1 MSGVAKQTV
10 SARDDGGAASFVP
23 WRAFLLVH
31 AGKLKM
37 PIVTRRS
44 PTSYELGRQELI
56 GMIAEMGGHTEKQ
69 LMEAIDAL
77 STGDANHGKRIISA
91 DAALDALQ
99 RAIDERRSTSLKRKS
114 SLRMRFANSSAYF
127 ALSTTSN
134 GSVIARRI
142 SVSASSESTAKQFR
156 VSHTRRSAHGRA
168 RASPTAGCAQ
178 QLCDAGQRKALGCTD
193 ATRKLT
199 PFTSLFREVLA
210 NMIGNR
216 HELAYGIHL
225 LFCAK
230 NIERIGD
237 HVTNIA
243 EAIVL
248 MVEGRT
254 LSDERPKADATEAL
268 CR

>member
-1 MSGVAKQTV
+1 
-10 SARDDGGAASFVP
+10 
-23 WRAFLLVH
+23 
-31 AGKLKM
+31 M
-37 PIVTRRS
+37 PIATRRS
-44 PTSYELGRQELI
+44 PTTYELGRQELI

-99 RAIDERRSTSLKRKS
+99 RAIDEKAIDIIEAQKLPSDEVREFVGIFRIVNDLERIGDRAKNIGKRVIGI
-114 SLRMRFANSSAYF
+114 
-127 ALSTTSN
+127 N
-134 GSVIARRI
+134 GEAV
-142 SVSASSESTAKQFR
+142 
-156 VSHTRRSAHGRA
+156 
-168 RASPTAGCAQ
+168 P
-178 QLCDAGQRKALGCTD
+178 RKAIRGVQHMAALVLRQLQD
-193 ATRKLT
+193 VLNSFATRDGAKALDVWT
-199 PFTSLFREVLA
+199 RDKEIDAIYTSLFREVLA

-254 LSDERPKADATEAL
+254 LSDERPKADATSVMPLTFNA
-268 CR
+268 